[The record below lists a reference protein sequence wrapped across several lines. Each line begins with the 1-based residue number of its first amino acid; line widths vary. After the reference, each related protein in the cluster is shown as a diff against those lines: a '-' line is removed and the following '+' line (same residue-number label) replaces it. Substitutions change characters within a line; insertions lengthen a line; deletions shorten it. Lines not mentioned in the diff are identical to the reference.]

1 MITTN
6 THKASWSTYIIEH
19 DQRNLLHTN
28 VNEDKKMYLKK
39 KTEVKKTKP
48 KIKSFSFIC
57 RRQTFKDEKTKLP

>member
-48 KIKSFSFIC
+48 KIKLFSFIC